1 MATKAKTLPWR
12 VNGIVDRYGAVR
24 YYFRLPGQKPVR
36 LPDNPRSLDF
46 MRAYEIARGN
56 VVELPAPVRKP
67 IGAGRVAAG
76 SLSDTIVQF
85 YAAEAFTTLG
95 PAHQRRHRQVLEKFR
110 NEITEDN
117 VPRGEANLVELTRP
131 IVRQCLGLIEA
142 YHRRRHLLNAL
153 RALCAFA
160 VDAEMIDA
168 NPCEGIKLGKKPK
181 TDGFATW
188 SMEAVDK
195 YRRHWAPGTMQ
206 RLALEILFNTAL
218 RRSDAVR
225 LGPDHVRN
233 GQFSIQPIKT
243 KNVTGVWVTMPV
255 HEDLQAALDAMP
267 KHGAAFL
274 QTSFGK
280 PFTVAGFGNWFR
292 DQCDAAGLHGLTA
305 HGLRKAFLTEAALR
319 GANPTML
326 MAAGGHTDIREVQL
340 YTAAAD
346 RVRGGAEAA
355 RLMANTPGKVVR
367 LKTASR

>member
-1 MATKAKTLPWR
+1 
-12 VNGIVDRYGAVR
+12 
-24 YYFRLPGQKPVR
+24 
-36 LPDNPRSLDF
+36 
-46 MRAYEIARGN
+46 
-56 VVELPAPVRKP
+56 
-67 IGAGRVAAG
+67 
-76 SLSDTIVQF
+76 
-85 YAAEAFTTLG
+85 
-95 PAHQRRHRQVLEKFR
+95 
-110 NEITEDN
+110 
-117 VPRGEANLVELTRP
+117 
-131 IVRQCLGLIEA
+131 LIEA

-168 NPCEGIKLGKKPK
+168 NPCDGIRLGKKPK

-188 SMEAVDK
+188 SLDAIER
-195 YRRHWAPGTMQ
+195 YRDHWAPGTMQ

-233 GQFSIQPIKT
+233 GVFSIQPLKT
-243 KNVTGVWVTMPV
+243 KNVTGIWVTMPL
-255 HEDLQAALDAMP
+255 HADLIAALDAMP
-267 KHGAAFL
+267 KHAGAAFL

-319 GANPTML
+319 GANATTL
-326 MAAGGHTDIREVQL
+326 MAGGGHKDIREVQI

-355 RLMANTPGKVVR
+355 RLMANTPGKVTQLR
-367 LKTASR
+367 AARKG